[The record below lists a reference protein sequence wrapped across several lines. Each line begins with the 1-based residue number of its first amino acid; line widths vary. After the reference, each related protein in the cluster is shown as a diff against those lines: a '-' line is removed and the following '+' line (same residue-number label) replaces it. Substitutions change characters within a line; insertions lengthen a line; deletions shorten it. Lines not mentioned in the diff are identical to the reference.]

1 MFCQNCGKPIN
12 ENEKFC
18 SECGQPVSGPT
29 NTDSQAQA
37 PQKKKKGRSLLF
49 FLPIFVFILLL
60 PIAILLDKDEGSDS
74 SSISKTVQA
83 SADGY
88 FYAKLPTYFMD
99 NEELGDW
106 RQNSGTVTDGFT
118 VEVTNDYVVVKMS
131 PDKYEEFKLSYKT
144 NFDNN
149 FNSIISSSKYETI
162 KKIEYSDDCSKA
174 TVKVTSAY
182 LSSDDSIGIR
192 EIGNQLSQCRALFF
206 DDYEARIE
214 ITIKDESDNTIDT
227 LQYKHPTERAL
238 EATAKNLVSAYST
251 NEIAANNK
259 YGGKYVKIT
268 GIVDSI
274 GRDITDSI
282 YITLSD
288 GDDFSLERVQCFF
301 SEKYSN
307 EIAPLTKGTE
317 VVVYGTCD
325 DYLVNVLVTDCVLTS
340 N

>member
-1 MFCQNCGKPIN
+1 MP
-12 ENEKFC
+12 
-18 SECGQPVSGPT
+18 S
-29 NTDSQAQA
+29 
-37 PQKKKKGRSLLF
+37 SL
-49 FLPIFVFILLL
+49 
-60 PIAILLDKDEGSDS
+60 
-74 SSISKTVQA
+74 
-83 SADGY
+83 
-88 FYAKLPTYFMD
+88 
-99 NEELGDW
+99 
-106 RQNSGTVTDGFT
+106 
-118 VEVTNDYVVVKMS
+118 
-131 PDKYEEFKLSYKT
+131 
-144 NFDNN
+144 
-149 FNSIISSSKYETI
+149 
-162 KKIEYSDDCSKA
+162 
-174 TVKVTSAY
+174 
-182 LSSDDSIGIR
+182 
-192 EIGNQLSQCRALFF
+192 F

-307 EIAPLTKGTE
+307 EIATLTKGTE